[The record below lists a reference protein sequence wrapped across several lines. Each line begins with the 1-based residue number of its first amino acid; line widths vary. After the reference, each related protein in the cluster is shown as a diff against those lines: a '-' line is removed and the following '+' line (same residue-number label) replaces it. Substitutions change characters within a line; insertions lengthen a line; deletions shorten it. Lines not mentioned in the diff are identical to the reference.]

1 MRARSRGPAGDPA
14 GQPAEASSV
23 DPAGPQSARAV
34 PVAGLA
40 VLREAAGGADPLG
53 GSAIP
58 TDVVSA
64 LRRRQ
69 GGGGVLPA
77 QLADAG
83 ERALGL
89 DLSGV
94 RVHTDPEA
102 ASIARSVQAVAFT
115 SGTDIYFSQGSY
127 RPSDPGGQRLIAH
140 ELGHIGQPGGGGG
153 VIGRADDPAEAAA
166 DRSADTVLSA
176 LRRTAAP
183 AVASPAVAFPDVA
196 ETAGTG
202 TVLPALRRQAHRS
215 PAAGRTGNT
224 IRRMIGKGGKD
235 VYWFTEKHALTAM
248 LTPLAGTSLTVD
260 FGGKSVVYDAGART
274 SAEQWVSSDT
284 AWGGNSFHFTLGFD
298 RVTLTASGEDDTAI
312 FVDAEVRL
320 KNLHATLRRTVDS
333 VWIGANI
340 GEILKV
346 QNGTSALPQLQQAAL
361 TNQYKGIQQNSLHAG
376 IGKKWSGGN
385 KDNTAAAAA
394 TLGLSPQEVATGI
407 GDLIDGVSRSLGY
420 ALEMALN
427 GKDIAHPSAAKPLR
441 IRFADVLWDGTRPDM
456 EGMRLTFHEAT
467 PEVPDPPVA
476 SVATPDEDS
485 VATHWRKPVPALA
498 Q

>member
-1 MRARSRGPAGDPA
+1 MRSHRRGPAGDPA
-14 GQPAEASSV
+14 GRLADGSPVGTSA
-23 DPAGPQSARAV
+23 DPHSYRAV

-40 VLREAAGGADPLG
+40 VLREPAGAADPLG
-53 GSAIP
+53 GTAIP

-69 GGGGVLPA
+69 GGGSALPS

-83 ERALGL
+83 EQALGV

-94 RVHTDPEA
+94 RVHADPEA

-115 SGTDIYFSQGSY
+115 HGSDIYFSQGSY

-140 ELGHIGQPGGGGG
+140 ELGHVGQPDGGGG
-153 VIGRADDPAEAAA
+153 VIGRADDPAETAA

-183 AVASPAVAFPDVA
+183 TVPSPDVA
-196 ETAGTG
+196 GADDAG

-215 PAAGRTGNT
+215 PTTGRTGQS

-235 VYWFTEKHALTAM
+235 VYWFTEKHALAAV
-248 LTPLAGTSLTVD
+248 LAPLAGTSLTVD

-298 RVTLTASGEDDTAI
+298 RVTLTVSGEDDAAI
-312 FVDAEVRL
+312 FVNAEVRL

-333 VWIGANI
+333 AWIGANI
-340 GEILKV
+340 GEILAV

-376 IGKKWSGGN
+376 IGKRWSGGN
-385 KDNTAAAAA
+385 KDNTAAAAH

-456 EGMRLTFHEAT
+456 DGMLLKFHEAS

-476 SVATPDEDS
+476 SVSTPDEDS
-485 VATHWRKPVPALA
+485 VATHWRKPVPAA
-498 Q
+498 AV